1 MSKAET
7 VVALGDNAK
16 ADIKGRAKELA
27 GVLDEIAELQER
39 AKEIKSEAK
48 LEGYDMKAFGQV
60 VKELRRGAEYQAAQ
74 LTLELTLDTYRKGV
88 DLPTTLEEA
97 QERARAESAELPDE
111 RQAKKDKAAKSRR
124 GDLN

>member
-1 MSKAET
+1 VSKAET
-7 VVALGDNAK
+7 IGALGANAK
-16 ADIKGRAKELA
+16 ADIQGRAKELA

-60 VKELRRGAEYQAAQ
+60 VKEMRRGAEYQAAQ

-97 QERARAESAELPDE
+97 QERARAAGAALPDDRE
-111 RQAKKDKAAKSRR
+111 AKKEKSKSRR
-124 GDLN
+124 RDDLN

>member
-74 LTLELTLDTYRKGV
+74 LTLELTLDTYRKAAGV
-88 DLPTTLEEA
+88 ATEIDEAEKAVRKHVEEVP
-97 QERARAESAELPDE
+97 EP
-111 RQAKKDKAAKSRR
+111 KPKGKGKSRR